1 MSDDNKALEQQVNK
15 SLVAVDSFTTAGK
28 MNPVQEKVFLDWVID
43 ITNLKDQVRIVRFK
57 PEEMKIEKIAVGER
71 VAMPAD
77 EAKDP
82 GMRRGI
88 TTSKVTLRPEEF
100 IVPFEISQRATEIN
114 IEGEGLVDHIV
125 KMMATQTANNL
136 EELFINANKL
146 GPAVDEFTYKGEGAT
161 DKHVRDNFLGK
172 LDGWSLLA
180 NQGHIVNFGGLPM
193 SADVF
198 DQAIQAM
205 PIKYRRGLGD
215 MRVLISPNL
224 WQKFKSKT
232 GTRTGAL
239 GDSVLAGGTYKPFGL
254 TILEVNLWPLEPLQV
269 EHIVLNGTAET
280 ALGSINVSNVLIH
293 PTSLAQ
299 TATASYIE
307 DTDYTLDAAT
317 GKIARIGGGA
327 IGDGATVKVTY
338 NAAPQ
343 IILTH
348 RDNLIVAFGR
358 DITMERDREIYRR
371 VTQFAITVACDVQ
384 VQNPD
389 AIVKVINIGLG

>member
-1 MSDDNKALEQQVNK
+1 M
-15 SLVAVDSFTTAGK
+15 T
-28 MNPVQEKVFLDWVID
+28 
-43 ITNLKDQVRIVRFK
+43 
-57 PEEMKIEKIAVGER
+57 
-71 VAMPAD
+71 
-77 EAKDP
+77 
-82 GMRRGI
+82 
-88 TTSKVTLRPEEF
+88 
-100 IVPFEISQRATEIN
+100 
-114 IEGEGLVDHIV
+114 
-125 KMMATQTANNL
+125 
-136 EELFINANKL
+136 
-146 GPAVDEFTYKGEGAT
+146 
-161 DKHVRDNFLGK
+161 DNFLGK

-180 NQGHIVNFGGLPM
+180 NSGHIVDFAGLPM

-205 PIKYRRGLGD
+205 PIKYRRGLSD

-239 GDSVLAGGTYKPFGL
+239 GDAVLAGGSYKPFGL
-254 TILEVNLWPLEPLQV
+254 TVLECNLWPMEPLQV
-269 EHIVLNGTAET
+269 EHIVLNGLTPT

-293 PTSLAQ
+293 PTTLAQ
-299 TATASYIE
+299 TATLPYIL

-317 GKIARIGGGA
+317 GQITRIGGAG
-327 IGDGATVKVTY
+327 ISDGQTVKVTY